1 MILVVKEGMGV
12 YNGMG
17 LGVRFKW
24 LGVSSGWR
32 GRGVK
37 PIRRHG
43 AQGEPMLDYL
53 RQWDDGCVC
62 VWQVGVIRG
71 TTNTAE

>member
-1 MILVVKEGMGV
+1 MF
-12 YNGMG
+12 NGMG

-62 VWQVGVIRG
+62 VWV
-71 TTNTAE
+71 